1 MALFA
6 GSPLYNVYLRL
17 LGMKIGRNSVVVTT
31 MVPVCTDLISIGDN
45 TLVRRDAV
53 LQGYKARSGLI
64 QTGKISIGNNAFVGE
79 AGVLDID
86 TAMEDDTQLGHSS
99 SLHSRP
105 ARAEGQALPRL
116 ARAGDR
122 GRLLPAG
129 ETERLNA
136 PARALFDL
144 SARGD
149 LRGRR
154 KLMVDVEHAPER

>member
-1 MALFA
+1 
-6 GSPLYNVYLRL
+6 
-17 LGMKIGRNSVVVTT
+17 

-86 TAMEDDTQLGHSS
+86 TAMEDDTYSATHPLRAAVPEGKHYDGS
-99 SLHSRP
+99 P
-105 ARAEGQALPRL
+105 AQETAVYYRRL
-116 ARAGDR
+116 
-122 GRLLPAG
+122 G

-136 PARALFDL
+136 PARALRRP
-144 SARGD
+144 SACGD
-149 LRGRR
+149 HEDRR
-154 KLMVDVEHAPER
+154 ELIDRIEHAPER